1 MYKDLLPIGSVV
13 ALQGAT
19 RKLLI
24 IGTIVHDEQ
33 TNTTYDYIGEPFP
46 EGYIDAETMFLFQHE
61 DIDSVHFL
69 GHINAEVQSYQASV
83 REELEKRR
91 KSRQLNLKFKIYKI

>member
-1 MYKDLLPIGSVV
+1 MNKELLPIGSVV
-13 ALQGAT
+13 ALHGAT

-24 IGTIVHDEQ
+24 IGTVVHEEQ
-33 TNTTYDYIGEPFP
+33 TDTTYDYIGEPYP

-69 GHINAEVQSYQASV
+69 GYINSEMQSYRAKLM
-83 REELEKRR
+83 EELEKNNTE
-91 KSRQLNLKFKIYKI
+91 KEDK

>member
-33 TNTTYDYIGEPFP
+33 TNTTYDYIVEPFP

-69 GHINAEVQSYQASV
+69 GYINAEVQSYQASV
-83 REELEKRR
+83 REELEKNAE
-91 KSRQLNLKFKIYKI
+91 KADS

>member
-69 GHINAEVQSYQASV
+69 GYINAEVQSYQASV

>member
-61 DIDSVHFL
+61 DIKSVHFL
-69 GHINAEVQSYQASV
+69 GYLNAEAQAY
-83 REELEKRR
+83 RAELMNSLENKET
-91 KSRQLNLKFKIYKI
+91 LDG